1 MVIFVTESRRKVY
14 VKVQAEFSAEGKLLP
29 LCIIWEDGQRYE
41 IDRVKDCRR
50 AASLRAGG
58 AGIRYT
64 VMICG
69 GEHYL
74 FYEEN
79 YKWFVEAK
87 VIE

>member
-1 MVIFVTESRRKVY
+1 MIVSETRRKVY
-14 VKVQAEFSAEGKLLP
+14 VKVQAEFSPEGKLMP
-29 LCIIWEDGQRYE
+29 LCIIWEDGQRFE

-50 AASLRAGG
+50 AARLRAGG

-69 GEHYL
+69 SEHFL

>member
-1 MVIFVTESRRKVY
+1 MSEVRRKVY
-14 VKVQAEFSAEGKLLP
+14 VAVQAEFSAEGKLMP
-29 LCIIWEDGQRYE
+29 TCIIWEDGTRFE

>member
-1 MVIFVTESRRKVY
+1 VSEERRKVY
-14 VKVQAEFSAEGKLLP
+14 VKVQVEFSADGKMIP
-29 LCIIWEDGQRYE
+29 MSIIWEDGQRFE

-69 GEHYL
+69 SEHYL

-87 VIE
+87 VYA

>member
-87 VIE
+87 VVE

>member
-1 MVIFVTESRRKVY
+1 MTETRRKVY
-14 VKVQAEFSAEGKLLP
+14 VKVQAEFSADGKLLP
-29 LCIIWEDGQRYE
+29 MCIIWENGQRYE

>member
-1 MVIFVTESRRKVY
+1 MSEERRKVY
-14 VKVQAEFSAEGKLLP
+14 VKVQVEFSADGKMIP
-29 LCIIWEDGQRYE
+29 MCIIWEDGQRFE

-87 VIE
+87 VYA

>member
-1 MVIFVTESRRKVY
+1 MVIVVTETRRKVY
-14 VKVQAEFSAEGKLLP
+14 VKVQAEFSADGKLLP
-29 LCIIWEDGQRYE
+29 MCIIWENGQRYE